1 MSRPLPQTVLTPT
14 ESEVNMSQAKP
25 NSPLCWFC
33 EARPPDKDSAS
44 KWDMYKQTKEEEE
57 FVSIAATSW
66 ETASVP
72 VPRCAECKRA
82 HDMREGYVERGWKVG
97 LLSGVAVVIALY
109 VSALWFTLPI
119 GEYFGVYLLGLRRA
133 FIIVP
138 VVIFGFAIAGG
149 IIAWLVGKSAIPQGV
164 KDQSAAVLHPNVKG
178 MEQAGWKIGSNPM
191 RVRPRDSF

>member
-1 MSRPLPQTVLTPT
+1 MTR
-14 ESEVNMSQAKP
+14 EKP

-57 FVSIAATSW
+57 FVSIAGPSW
-66 ETASVP
+66 ETATVP

-97 LLSGVAVVIALY
+97 LLLGIAATVVLY
-109 VSALWFTLPI
+109 VA
-119 GEYFGVYLLGLRRA
+119 GVFLIPNVGVLIVGLRRA

-138 VVIFGFAIAGG
+138 VVVFGFAIAGG

-191 RVRPRDSF
+191 RV

>member
-1 MSRPLPQTVLTPT
+1 MRLRPARLQQTVLTPT
-14 ESEVNMSQAKP
+14 ESEVNMSQEKP

-33 EARPPDKDSAS
+33 EAKPPDKDSAS

-82 HDMREGYVERGWKVG
+82 HDVREGYVERGWKIG
-97 LLSGVAVVIALY
+97 LLLGVAATVVLY
-109 VSALWFTLPI
+109 LA
-119 GEYFGVYLLGLRRA
+119 GL
-133 FIIVP
+133 FIIPTIGVLIFRPRWGFVIIP
-138 VVIFGFAIAGG
+138 VVAFSFAIAGG
-149 IIAWLVGKSAIPQGV
+149 IIAWLVGRSAIPQGV

-178 MEQAGWKIGSNPM
+178 MEASGWKIGTKPV
-191 RVRPRDSF
+191 RV